1 MRTPRVSN
9 LLREYFEHEVPPQ
22 YMPRD
27 FSFDTRVL
35 PVSLKRDNKWFVKQS
50 PERLCRTYEFDSRN
64 SARAFMNEL
73 MDHEDVMNHHAEIK
87 CKGPV
92 VTIEVYTHGVDC
104 VTELDKE
111 YANEAELIYNDVC
124 SYGYR

>member
-1 MRTPRVSN
+1 MKTPRVSN
-9 LLREYFEHEVPPQ
+9 LLREYFEHDVPPQ
-22 YMPRD
+22 YFPRD
-27 FSFDTRVL
+27 FSFDTRAL
-35 PVSLKRDNKWFVKQS
+35 PVAPRAESKWFTKQS
-50 PERLCRTYEFDSRN
+50 PERLCRTYEFGDRK
-64 SARAFMNEL
+64 SARNFVNDL
-73 MDHEDVMNHHAEIK
+73 MDYEDGSSHHAEVK

-92 VTIEVYTHGVDC
+92 VTIEVFTPGVEC

>member
-9 LLREYFEHEVPPQ
+9 LLREYFEHGAIPQ

-27 FSFDTRVL
+27 FSHDVRSL
-35 PVSLKRDNKWFVKQS
+35 PISPRNESKWFVKQS
-50 PERLCRTYEFDSRN
+50 PERLCRTYEFGDRG
-64 SARAFMNEL
+64 SARSFINEL
-73 MDHEDVMNHHAEIK
+73 MDHEDHVNHHAEIK
-87 CKGPV
+87 CRGPV

-111 YANEAELIYNDVC
+111 YANEAELIYDDVC

>member
-27 FSFDTRVL
+27 FSFDTRTL
-35 PVSLKRDNKWFVKQS
+35 PVSLKRENKWFVKQS
-50 PERLCRTYEFDSRN
+50 PERLCRTYEFDSRG
-64 SARAFMNEL
+64 SARAFMNEM
-73 MDHEDVMNHHAEIK
+73 MDHEDRINHHAEIK

>member
-9 LLREYFEHEVPPQ
+9 LLRAYFEHEISPN
-22 YMPRD
+22 YFPRE
-27 FSFDTRVL
+27 FSTDTRYL
-35 PVSLKRDNKWFVKQS
+35 PIAAKSESKWFTKQS
-50 PERLCRTYEFDSRN
+50 PERLCRTYEFSNRN
-64 SARAFMNEL
+64 AARSFINEL
-73 MDHEDVMNHHAEIK
+73 MDYEDRQNHHAEIK
-87 CKGPV
+87 CKGPM

-111 YANEAELIYNDVC
+111 YANETELIYDDVC

>member
-1 MRTPRVSN
+1 MRTHRVSN

-22 YMPRD
+22 YFPRD
-27 FSFDTRVL
+27 FSLDTRAL
-35 PVSLKRDNKWFVKQS
+35 PIAPKSESRWYMKQS
-50 PERLCRTYEFDSRN
+50 PERLCRVYEFNDRG
-64 SARAFMNEL
+64 SARSFINEV
-73 MDHEDVMNHHAEIK
+73 MDYEDRTSHHGELR

-92 VTIEVYTHGVDC
+92 VTIEVFTHDVDC

-111 YANEAELIYNDVC
+111 YANEAEQIYNDIC

>member
-9 LLREYFEHEVPPQ
+9 LLREYFEHETAQ
-22 YMPRD
+22 RSFLQD
-27 FSFDTRVL
+27 FQMDQRRL
-35 PVSLKRDNKWFVKQS
+35 PISPKSESKWFTKQG
-50 PERLCRTYEFDSRN
+50 PERLCRTYEFPSRGE
-64 SARAFMNEL
+64 ARHFINEM
-73 MDHEDVMNHHAEIK
+73 MDYEDGKSHHAEIK

-124 SYGYR
+124 AYGYR

>member
-22 YMPRD
+22 YFPRE
-27 FSFDTRVL
+27 FSFDTRAL
-35 PVSLKRDNKWFVKQS
+35 PVVPKSENKWHVKQS
-50 PERLCRTYEFDSRN
+50 PERLCRTYTFGDRR
-64 SARAFMNEL
+64 SARSFIEEL
-73 MDHEDVMNHHAEIK
+73 MNYEDQRDHHAEIK

-92 VTIEVYTHGVDC
+92 VTVEVFTHGVEC
-104 VTELDKE
+104 VTEIDKE
-111 YANEAELIYNDVC
+111 YANEAEGIYNDVC

>member
-22 YMPRD
+22 YFPRE

-35 PVSLKRDNKWFVKQS
+35 PVTPKSESRWYLKQT
-50 PERLCRTYEFDSRN
+50 PERLCRNYEFSDRG
-64 SARAFMNEL
+64 SARNFLNEL
-73 MDHEDVMNHHAEIK
+73 MDYEDKLGHHGEVR
-87 CKGPV
+87 CKGPA

-111 YANEAELIYNDVC
+111 YANEAEQIYNDVC